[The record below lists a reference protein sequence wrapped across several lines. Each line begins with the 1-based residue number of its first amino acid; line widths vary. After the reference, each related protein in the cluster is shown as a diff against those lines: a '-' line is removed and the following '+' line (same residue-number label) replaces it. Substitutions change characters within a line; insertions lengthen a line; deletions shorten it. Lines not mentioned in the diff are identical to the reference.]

1 MPLTLQPQN
10 LSWSII
16 ATVTLSLLACFSSAC
31 GTNTSKNLIAPDS
44 ITTPGQ
50 WSTELARFASQDQ
63 SGWFAKEGVIF
74 DIDYKCDF
82 DERLNGC
89 VRLKVTNFY
98 GTPINTIIDK
108 EQIIVTPE
116 MAIN

>member
-1 MPLTLQPQN
+1 MVNDKKNEKENNMTLKVDDK
-10 LSWSII
+10 
-16 ATVTLSLLACFSSAC
+16 VTFVDKW
-31 GTNTSKNLIAPDS
+31 GKTD
-44 ITTPGQ
+44 
-50 WSTELARFASQDQ
+50 
-63 SGWFAKEGVIF
+63 EGVIF
-74 DIDYKCDF
+74 DTNYKCDF

-89 VRLKVTNFY
+89 VRLIVTNSY

>member
-1 MPLTLQPQN
+1 MTLK
-10 LSWSII
+10 IDDK
-16 ATVTLSLLACFSSAC
+16 VTFVDKW
-31 GTNTSKNLIAPDS
+31 GK
-44 ITTPGQ
+44 
-50 WSTELARFASQDQ
+50 
-63 SGWFAKEGVIF
+63 AKEGVIF
-74 DIDYKCDF
+74 DTNYKCDF